1 MEDII
6 ELVIHIMKGLIVGV
20 VCSAPMG
27 PVGIL
32 CLRRT
37 IKKGRPYGIATGAGA
52 ALSDLFYALLTG
64 YGLSLISGYTT
75 HDNIFGI
82 KIAGGIMLMVFG
94 IYMYR
99 TGPRVNY
106 HPEGKTKGSLL
117 RNFITSFF
125 ITLCNPV
132 IIFLFLALFNM
143 LAPFAAPDKMYLV
156 LAGYGSIAVGAM
168 LWWVGL
174 TYVVHKM
181 SSNFGEKGIR
191 RLNKTIGIFVMVIS
205 FAYLLL
211 TLCGIS
217 IIGGEE
223 IPQ

>member
-1 MEDII
+1 MAVVVDGTQHRYYPVAKK
-6 ELVIHIMKGLIVGV
+6 ELHQLGIHTL
-20 VCSAPMG
+20 
-27 PVGIL
+27 
-32 CLRRT
+32 
-37 IKKGRPYGIATGAGA
+37 A
-52 ALSDLFYALLTG
+52 AYVA
-64 YGLSLISGYTT
+64 
-75 HDNIFGI
+75 
-82 KIAGGIMLMVFG
+82 
-94 IYMYR
+94 
-99 TGPRVNY
+99 Y

-211 TLCGIS
+211 TRCGIS

>member
-99 TGPRVNY
+99 TGPHVTY

-143 LAPFAAPDKMYLV
+143 LAPFAAPDKGYLV
-156 LAGYGSIAVGAM
+156 LAGYSSIAVGAM
-168 LWWVGL
+168 LWWLGL

-181 SSNFGEKGIR
+181 SSSFGEKGIR

-217 IIGGEE
+217 IIGGDE

>member
-82 KIAGGIMLMVFG
+82 KLAVCIMLMVFG
-94 IYMYR
+94 IYM
-99 TGPRVNY
+99 
-106 HPEGKTKGSLL
+106 
-117 RNFITSFF
+117 
-125 ITLCNPV
+125 
-132 IIFLFLALFNM
+132 
-143 LAPFAAPDKMYLV
+143 
-156 LAGYGSIAVGAM
+156 
-168 LWWVGL
+168 
-174 TYVVHKM
+174 
-181 SSNFGEKGIR
+181 
-191 RLNKTIGIFVMVIS
+191 
-205 FAYLLL
+205 
-211 TLCGIS
+211 
-217 IIGGEE
+217 
-223 IPQ
+223 

>member
-132 IIFLFLALFNM
+132 IIFLFLAL
-143 LAPFAAPDKMYLV
+143 
-156 LAGYGSIAVGAM
+156 
-168 LWWVGL
+168 
-174 TYVVHKM
+174 
-181 SSNFGEKGIR
+181 
-191 RLNKTIGIFVMVIS
+191 
-205 FAYLLL
+205 
-211 TLCGIS
+211 
-217 IIGGEE
+217 
-223 IPQ
+223 